1 MVREMYVTQKAKEL
15 VSADGE
21 FNQLASNGVWGE
33 TWYGVPKTMVVVYEY
48 DGLQMLDVVKQDKR
62 MHFIASPPMTIL
74 GTAYGLADVT
84 TKVCELVKNRSFTAT
99 ANNSTSVDG
108 WVGTQKTL
116 VVTYQYGEE
125 IPQVSAV
132 KQDQTMEIIY
142 SKKSAFLGSTDPDV
156 LMILGAAYG
165 PSDVTHK
172 IQSLV
177 KGNILQTE
185 NNISVFT
192 HDPWVCVDKSLAI
205 VYWYGRNR
213 PQTKI
218 AVKRSKVS
226 IAKKLVL
233 PYAGLVDTNDLL
245 NDGDVLALST
255 VNSKFISCDSNNV
268 LVAVKDVPNDECAMT
283 VKKSSSSKAF
293 KI

>member
-1 MVREMYVTQKAKEL
+1 MH
-15 VSADGE
+15 
-21 FNQLASNGVWGE
+21 
-33 TWYGVPKTMVVVYEY
+33 GVPKTLVVVYEY
-48 DGLQMLDVVKQDKR
+48 GGLQTLDVVKEHKR

-74 GTAYGLADVT
+74 GAAYGLADVT
-84 TKVCELVKNRSFTAT
+84 TKVCELVKNRSLTAT
-99 ANNSTSVDG
+99 ANNSTFGDSWIG
-108 WVGTQKTL
+108 IQKTL

-132 KQDQTMEIIY
+132 KQDETMEIIY
-142 SKKSAFLGSTDPDV
+142 SKKGAFLGSTDPDV
-156 LMILGAAYG
+156 LTILGAAYG

-192 HDPWVCVDKSLAI
+192 HDPWVGVDKSLAI
-205 VYWYGRNR
+205 VYRYGRNG

-218 AVKRSKVS
+218 AAKHSKVS
-226 IAKKLVL
+226 IAKKVVF

-245 NDGDVLALST
+245 NDGDVLALSA
-255 VNSKFISCDSNNV
+255 VNGKYISCDSNNV
-268 LVAVKDVPNDECAMT
+268 LVAVKDVPNDECAIT
-283 VKKSSSSKAF
+283 VKKSSSSKAL
-293 KI
+293 KSNVTMGSML